1 MCGATQT
8 RRFDLSRHQATSKCN
23 RSQPLTLTTS
33 TEAVKAEHIELEVT
47 TEKAGEMP
55 GTSADQIEVSV
66 TTAEYVPAEVQ
77 TVKEGSLSR
86 FSFTTTAPEGVEIG
100 SSQFYEFISAAVE
113 VATNDFDVCSPQ
125 EAQIKFSPRQ
135 LQHSS
140 PAVLRQCA
148 SLLTGLTIPAD
159 ILTFREV
166 LEGVPE
172 SRKINVCFSSLQE
185 VEDAFTLKDFLTHN
199 EDQALEPRYHPMNII
214 DLDIETHQ
222 RKMAHQFSLPD
233 IVKDLSFGHRMGAAL
248 APALKTRFDFTSG
261 ISNYLLMSEAG
272 SQTNWHQDFT
282 GTSVFYVVVK
292 GSKHF
297 YIVEPT
303 EQHQKL
309 FDEWQQSDLKTL
321 V

>member
-1 MCGATQT
+1 M
-8 RRFDLSRHQATSKCN
+8 TSKCN
-23 RSQPLTLTTS
+23 RSQPLPLTTS
-33 TEAVKAEHIELEVT
+33 TEAVKAEHIKLEVT
-47 TEKAGEMP
+47 TEKAGEEA

-125 EAQIKFSPRQ
+125 EAKMKFSQ

-140 PAVLRQCA
+140 PAVLRQGA
-148 SLLTGLTIPAD
+148 NLLRGLTIPAD
-159 ILTFREV
+159 NLTFREV

-199 EDQALEPRYHPMNII
+199 EDQTLEARYHPMNII

-222 RKMAHQFSLPD
+222 IKMAHQFSLPD
-233 IVKDLSFGHRMGAAL
+233 LVKDLSFGHRMTAAL
-248 APALKTRFDFTSG
+248 NSALNTQFDFSSG
-261 ISNYLLMSEAG
+261 ISNYLLMAEAG

-297 YIVEPT
+297 YIVEQT

-309 FDEWQQSDLKTL
+309 FDEWRQSDLKTL